1 MLSPPFLVN
10 TAIVNGVIISGIVVT
25 LFIMWFSLRKYEG
38 YFSEK
43 KLFLSFLAGIA
54 MGFVIIIIE
63 FLTSSAS
70 SIVIFLLFP
79 LMEQLSK
86 LMILNHRTFREKK
99 DTPIYGLAVGL
110 GFGSIFVPISTL
122 VFLRGKVPELTFAV
136 VSIIIG
142 LALIFLHGAT
152 GSMIGYGIGYMGGER
167 KWYYFFLSV
176 IAVMP
181 VRPIM
186 AIPTG
191 TVYVATSIVLVYG
204 VIIYTYAVSKLL
216 LLALPRK
223 ERRLKKSFN

>member
-1 MLSPPFLVN
+1 MLRPPFLVN
-10 TAIVNGVIISGIVVT
+10 TAIVNGVIISSIVVT
-25 LFIMWFSLRKYEG
+25 LFIMWFSLRKFEG

-54 MGFVIIIIE
+54 MGFVVIIIE

-86 LMILNHRTFREKK
+86 LMILNYRTFREKK

-122 VFLRGKVPELTFAV
+122 VFFRGKVPELTFAAM
-136 VSIIIG
+136 SIIIG

-181 VRPIM
+181 VRPITV
-186 AIPTG
+186 IPTG
-191 TVYVATSIVLVYG
+191 TAYVASIVLVYG
-204 VIIYTYAVSKLL
+204 VIIYTYAVSKFL
-216 LLALPRK
+216 LLALPRR